1 MHQRD
6 KFPNS
11 LLVLR
16 NRWIGAKKNA
26 RAYFWINAQRAHQ

>member
-16 NRWIGAKKNA
+16 NRGFGAEKNA
-26 RAYFWINAQRAHQ
+26 RANFWINAQRAHQ